1 MTALS
6 YQDGFD
12 QVTQTLVKC
21 LKDAEAETIFL
32 CERSGSVIAMESEK
46 DMGQADN
53 VAALAA
59 GAFFASREIARM
71 LGEDEFNTISQRGKK
86 VGLFVQAIDG
96 DFLLMVVYGDR
107 TNQGLVKHYT
117 GIAQHKVQDLFNACP
132 DLKNPVR
139 LVSGTAFE
147 LNFEADVYKRA

>member
-1 MTALS
+1 MTTLS

-12 QVTQTLVKC
+12 QVNQALKKC
-21 LKDAEAETIFL
+21 LNDAEASTILL
-32 CERSGSVIAMESEK
+32 CERSGSVIAMESDAEL
-46 DMGQADN
+46 DQSDN

-71 LGEDEFNTISQRGKK
+71 LGEDEFNTVSQRGKK

-96 DFLLMVVYGDR
+96 DFLLMVVYGDK

-117 GIAQHKVQDLFNACP
+117 GIAQNKVQNLFEACP

-139 LVSGTAFE
+139 LVAGTSFE